1 VKHTDERDDG
11 LQEADAILD
20 PNEVI
25 TIDKEDAAKRSLE
38 AFEDVFKYGPKIE
51 LDHYLVYH
59 AREFFSVA
67 RYRQRS
73 SLSTLVCR
81 LRDGS
86 VVSLR
91 GEGGGGEYPV

>member
-1 VKHTDERDDG
+1 VLYIGTLHTRFVLFLLPSVKHTDERDDG

-59 AREFFSVA
+59 AREFCQHRISVA
-67 RYRQRS
+67 RY
-73 SLSTLVCR
+73 
-81 LRDGS
+81 
-86 VVSLR
+86 
-91 GEGGGGEYPV
+91 